1 MKSVEVKQR
10 GNILNDADGAIEMFG
25 TSDVSR
31 LKSTHMQIQE
41 TSDGPASGT
50 VAEKVISLFRFD

>member
-31 LKSTHMQIQE
+31 LKSTLCKYRRQAMDLLLAQWL
-41 TSDGPASGT
+41 
-50 VAEKVISLFRFD
+50 KR

>member
-1 MKSVEVKQR
+1 MKRLGAVKSVEVKQR

-31 LKSTHMQIQE
+31 LKSTLCKYRRQAMDLLLAQWL
-41 TSDGPASGT
+41 
-50 VAEKVISLFRFD
+50 KR